1 MAEKIAVVG
10 AGLAGVTAAL
20 ALQEAGY
27 AVVVFDKSRG
37 FGGRLATRRGEGF
50 AIDHGAAAAHGAA
63 PGFAAAMAAAGAV
76 DAADGVAGGWIGQP
90 GMSAIVRAMAGP
102 LDCVM
107 ATEITG
113 IEADRDGLILADA
126 AGARHGPFDRVLS
139 AIPAP
144 QARRFLAGR
153 PEDAALAEVVMD
165 PVWTLLLAFAEPLEV
180 GASLAGAPF
189 DSILRASSRPGRAAL
204 PETWVAHAGAEW
216 TRANLEMTKEAACA
230 VLREAF
236 AGAVRAG
243 AARAD
248 LRGGA
253 SLAPWPR
260 GATAGRAIPE
270 RHGRASPSWR
280 GLGLGPCGGGC
291 LCLGQGHGGGGFR
304 LTFRLPARRVRGAAW
319 DMI

>member
-76 DAADGVAGGWIGQP
+76 DAADGVAGGWVGQP

-180 GASLAGAPF
+180 RASLAGAPF

-236 AGAVRAG
+236 AE
-243 AARAD
+243 
-248 LRGGA
+248 A
-253 SLAPWPR
+253 S
-260 GATAGRAIPE
+260 GRALPE
-270 RHGRASPSWR
+270 PIYAAAHRWRHGRVARP
-280 GLGLGPCGGGC
+280 LGAPFLSAMDGRLLLGGDWALGP
-291 LCLGQGHGGGGFR
+291 
-304 LTFRLPARRVRGAAW
+304 AAG
-319 DMI
+319 DAFVSGKAMAAAVSG